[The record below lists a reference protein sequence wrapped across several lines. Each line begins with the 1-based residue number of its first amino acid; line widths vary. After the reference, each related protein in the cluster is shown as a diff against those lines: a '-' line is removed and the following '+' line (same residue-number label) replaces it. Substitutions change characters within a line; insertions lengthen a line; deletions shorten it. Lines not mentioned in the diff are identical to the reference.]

1 VTDALKSPSVV
12 IIGAG
17 VTGASIA
24 WHLATMGCRDVL
36 VVDRGRDFGE
46 GSTPKATGGFRAQFG
61 TEVNV
66 RLSLLSRAKLER
78 FPDEVGVDSGYRP
91 YGYLFLARTQEE
103 LDELR
108 RAQVVQHACGLTEA
122 RMIDR
127 AEAMRLNAA
136 VLDEEVIGGA
146 YCPTDGFIR
155 AMQILNGYA
164 DAAKR
169 LGVQFQFGTTV
180 TSFDRG
186 VTYVNA
192 AGAWA
197 AEVSNVPVTP
207 LRRRVACTV
216 PATLPEDMPMTIWT
230 REGFHLRVRD
240 GRVMLVW
247 PDFPPNDETWLDR
260 VLRFAYTR
268 IPALRRIE
276 IDPEYCWEGFY
287 EMSPDHH
294 AIIGRDPN
302 VENLYLATGSSG
314 HGVMHAPAIGQLV
327 AEMILGK
334 PATIDIHAL
343 RPSRFA
349 EGQPTLGPQLL

>member
-1 VTDALKSPSVV
+1 VV

-24 WHLATMGCRDVL
+24 WHLASMGCRDVR

-46 GSTPKATGGFRAQFG
+46 GSTPRATGGFRAQFG

-66 RLSLLSRAKLER
+66 RLSLLSREKLRR
-78 FPDEVGVDSGYRP
+78 FEDEIGVDSGYRP
-91 YGYLFLARTQEE
+91 YGYLFLARTREE
-103 LDELR
+103 LDGLR
-108 RAQVVQHACGLTEA
+108 SAQAVQHACGLSEA

-127 AEAMRLNAA
+127 GEAMRLNSA

-155 AMQILNGYA
+155 AMQILRGYA

-169 LGVQFQFGTTV
+169 MGVRFEFDTTIS
-180 TSFDRG
+180 SFDPG

-197 AEVSNVPVTP
+197 AGVSNVPVTP

-216 PATLPEDMPMTIWT
+216 VTDILPEAMPMTIWSS
-230 REGFHLRVRD
+230 EGFHLRVRD

-247 PDFPPNDETWLDR
+247 PDSPPNDDVWLDR
-260 VLRFAYTR
+260 VLRFAHTR
-268 IPALRRIE
+268 IPSIRRLE
-276 IDPEYCWEGFY
+276 LDPEHCWSGLY
-287 EMSPDHH
+287 EMSPDRHV
-294 AIIGRDPN
+294 ILGRDAEKGN
-302 VENLYLATGSSG
+302 MYVAAGSSG
-314 HGVMHAPAIGQLV
+314 HGVMHAPAIGQV
-327 AEMILGK
+327 MAEMILGK
-334 PATIDIHAL
+334 PTSIDVSAL

-349 EGQPTLGPQLL
+349 EGKPIVGPQLL